1 MLQATYLKYNLR
13 FKQPAGTSRGILT
26 EKETWFIKIWRSE
39 QPEIY
44 GLGECA
50 LFRGLSADDR
60 PGYEK
65 KLKEF
70 CEEISTTRDIHI
82 LRDWSSISFG
92 VNTALSDLDNGGKR
106 IIYHTP
112 FTEGK
117 KDIEINGLIWMGDKE
132 TMRQRII
139 EKLDAGFHCVKLENR
154 GYQLRGRIRFIT
166 LYPKTIQ
173 QRSRRVASRRKRGFY
188 PERGSP
194 QTGRTVTL

>member
-139 EKLDAGFHCVKLENR
+139 EKLDA
-154 GYQLRGRIRFIT
+154 
-166 LYPKTIQ
+166 
-173 QRSRRVASRRKRGFY
+173 
-188 PERGSP
+188 
-194 QTGRTVTL
+194 

>member
-1 MLQATYLKYNLR
+1 M
-13 FKQPAGTSRGILT
+13 
-26 EKETWFIKIWRSE
+26 
-39 QPEIY
+39 
-44 GLGECA
+44 
-50 LFRGLSADDR
+50 FRGLSADDR

-139 EKLDAGFHCVKLENR
+139 
-154 GYQLRGRIRFIT
+154 
-166 LYPKTIQ
+166 
-173 QRSRRVASRRKRGFY
+173 
-188 PERGSP
+188 
-194 QTGRTVTL
+194 